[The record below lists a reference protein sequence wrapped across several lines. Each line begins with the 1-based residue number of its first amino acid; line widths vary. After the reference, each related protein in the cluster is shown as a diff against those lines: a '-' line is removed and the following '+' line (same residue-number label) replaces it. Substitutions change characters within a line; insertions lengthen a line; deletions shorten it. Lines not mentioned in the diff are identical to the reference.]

1 MIGFVRG
8 DVAEVFTDRVILDC
22 MGIGYNI
29 FVPTAVSNC
38 LNVGE
43 EDVRLFTYL
52 SVKADSMN
60 LYGFNSKDD
69 LEVFKMLIN
78 VSGIGPKGALSILSV
93 MTVNDLRMAVVSED
107 AKIISKTPGIG
118 IKTAQKVIIEL
129 KDKMKFE
136 DVNITSSNVTIT
148 DNNTNEAVMALISL
162 GYSQTESINAVKKCN
177 ISTEDMAV
185 EDIIKEALR
194 KLI

>member
-1 MIGFVRG
+1 
-8 DVAEVFTDRVILDC
+8 
-22 MGIGYNI
+22 
-29 FVPTAVSNC
+29 
-38 LNVGE
+38 
-43 EDVRLFTYL
+43 
-52 SVKADSMN
+52 
-60 LYGFNSKDD
+60 
-69 LEVFKMLIN
+69 MLIN